1 MEATAQQAIAD
12 SILVAIRDIAHDLG
26 RSGGWISASEYDTAQ
41 VLRLAPPED
50 GRAVL
55 SALTWLLKR
64 QHSDGGF
71 GDPFAPQ
78 LRGMVSLAV
87 ALCFHHYCVHFSHL
101 TDARDRA
108 LAFVRRNTGYAVTDD
123 IAIGA
128 ELIMPRLL
136 DEARALGLELPQ
148 APYAALLALGQR
160 RRALIADTHPGAGT
174 TAAHSWEAWGSAPD
188 PALIDVSGGVGHSPA
203 ATAAW
208 LNSASDRADLLLYRQ
223 RVQAYLAR
231 ASTATAS
238 GVAGLFPT
246 VWPNDRFEQIFSLFA
261 MSCAGL
267 LRHPL
272 LRETLA
278 PQIRDLAQSIQP
290 AGLSF
295 SSCFTPDGDDTATA
309 MILLAQAGHLPP
321 PQLLAPFDRGEHFAT
336 WPGEMHMS
344 LSTTAHALHALALLG
359 QPIDLPLAG
368 LIRRQQPEGC
378 WSGDKWHSSA
388 FYTTGQA
395 MLALREAGQL
405 GPLRSALRWLVA
417 RQHPCGGWGHSVP
430 TILDTAYSVLA
441 LRPFVD
447 VPGVRQAIRRSQ
459 NLLLSSISEPL
470 YYNGPAR
477 WIGKTL
483 YRHHYVD
490 RMFEL
495 CAAWS
500 VLTS

>member
-1 MEATAQQAIAD
+1 MEATARQAIAD

-50 GRAVL
+50 DRAVL
-55 SALTWLLKR
+55 PALTWLLAR

-78 LRGMVSLAV
+78 LRAMVSLAV
-87 ALCFHHYCVHFSHL
+87 ALCFHHYAARFPHL
-101 TDARDRA
+101 AGPCDRA
-108 LAFVRRNTGYAVTDD
+108 LAFVRHSAGYVLTDD

-136 DEARALGLELPQ
+136 DEAQALGLELPK
-148 APYAALLALGQR
+148 APFAALLDLGKQ
-160 RRALIADTHPGAGT
+160 RRALIAATQPGAGT
-174 TAAHSWEAWGSAPD
+174 TATHSWEAWGVTPD
-188 PALIDVSGGVGHSPA
+188 PALIDASGGVGHSPA

-208 LNSASDRADLLLYRQ
+208 LHGARDRADLLLYRQ
-223 RVQAYLAR
+223 RAQAYLTR
-231 ASTATAS
+231 ASAATAN
-238 GVAGLFPT
+238 GLPGLFPT

-272 LRETLA
+272 LRETVA
-278 PQIRDLAQSIQP
+278 PLLRDLAEQIEP
-290 AGLSF
+290 HGLSF
-295 SSCFTPDGDDTATA
+295 SSYFTPDGDDTATA
-309 MILLAQAGHLPP
+309 MILLAQAGYHVDHR
-321 PQLLAPFDRGEHFAT
+321 LLNPFNRSEHYAT

-344 LSTTAHALHALALLG
+344 LSTTVHALHALALLG
-359 QPIDLPLAG
+359 QPIDNTLAG
-368 LIRRQQPEGC
+368 LIRRQQPDGC

-388 FYTTGQA
+388 FYTTGHA
-395 MLALREAGQL
+395 ILALREAGQL
-405 GPLRSALRWLVA
+405 DPLRSALRWLLS
-417 RQHPCGGWGHSVP
+417 QQQPCGGWGHGTP
-430 TILDTAYSVLA
+430 TTIETAYSVLA
-441 LRPFVD
+441 LRPFAD
-447 VPGVRQAIRRSQ
+447 VPGVSRALRRSQ
-459 NLLLSSISEPL
+459 YVLLRGISEPL
-470 YYNGPAR
+470 WYSGSAR

-483 YRHHYVD
+483 YRHYYVD

-500 VLTS
+500 VLTD